1 MKILYDRVEIRLRE
15 FEISDDDFEKRYNSD
30 VNLAI
35 EEFDERYPEV
45 NENDNI
51 FDVKFENIEVEY

>member
-1 MKILYDRVEIRLRE
+1 MKILYDRIEIRLRE

-35 EEFDERYPEV
+35 EEFDERHPEV
-45 NENDNI
+45 YGNDNI

>member
-1 MKILYDRVEIRLRE
+1 MKILYDRIEIRLRE
-15 FEISDDDFEKRYNSD
+15 FEIIDDDFKKKYNSN

-51 FDVKFENIEVEY
+51 FDVKFENIEVDY

>member
-1 MKILYDRVEIRLRE
+1 MKILYDRVEI
-15 FEISDDDFEKRYNSD
+15 SDDDFKKKYNSN

-51 FDVKFENIEVEY
+51 FDVKFENIEIED